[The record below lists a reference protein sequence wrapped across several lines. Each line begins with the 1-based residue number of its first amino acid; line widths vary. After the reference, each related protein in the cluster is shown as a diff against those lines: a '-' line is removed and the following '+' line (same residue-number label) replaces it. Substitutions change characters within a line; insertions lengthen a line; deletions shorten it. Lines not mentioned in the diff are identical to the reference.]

1 MPPALSDDE
10 NSDLEEFTTPPRG
23 ARKKSTSA
31 VVPDKF
37 EDTKDGSEEE
47 LDEDDD
53 EDEDLDED
61 EFVVESIKKHLID
74 EDGTLKFQVKW
85 EGYEA
90 KKDLTWEPEE
100 NLRESAQEILD
111 KYFDKLGGREKVFEE
126 TETASKT
133 KKRRRATNGGTPSTA
148 ASITKRSRRGDTHPA
163 NTTPPATS
171 KPWSPPAGSWEDE
184 IESIELEED
193 ENIGKI
199 IVYLR
204 WKNGKKTKHDTDV
217 VYRKC
222 PQKMLRFYER
232 HLKIDRGENKELV
245 EEAEN

>member
-1 MPPALSDDE
+1 L
-10 NSDLEEFTTPPRG
+10 
-23 ARKKSTSA
+23 
-31 VVPDKF
+31 
-37 EDTKDGSEEE
+37 
-47 LDEDDD
+47 
-53 EDEDLDED
+53 
-61 EFVVESIKKHLID
+61 
-74 EDGTLKFQVKW
+74 
-85 EGYEA
+85 
-90 KKDLTWEPEE
+90 
-100 NLRESAQEILD
+100 
-111 KYFDKLGGREKVFEE
+111 DKLGGREKLFEE

-133 KKRRRATNGGTPSTA
+133 KKRRRATNGGTPSTT
-148 ASITKRSRRGDTHPA
+148 ASTTKRSRRGDAHPA

-222 PQKMLRFYER
+222 PQKASTLGLLYDLIEAYANATRYRCFVSTSATLRSIEAR
-232 HLKIDRGENKELV
+232 TRSLLKELKTRQQTRK
-245 EEAEN
+245 EAG